1 MWLRSFYGKVIDY
14 AEEIMQHYI
23 SLHLPRYL
31 ENFLTP
37 EIRDFVATF
46 GEQTGP
52 FRIPAKIESFIKSYR
67 ERPDQDMNDDHHFD
81 TQRYC
86 FDSEFYS
93 LKKMIP
99 FTTEIIKA
107 NLPYLG
113 MEYYEMLE
121 YLDYKDRA
129 ALACVCKNFTLPPNK
144 QIVDFGCA
152 GGGMEKT
159 DEMLPANETDV
170 GLLGEPDFSSWCICC

>member
-129 ALACVCKNFTLPPNK
+129 ALACVCKNFTLPPK
-144 QIVDFGCA
+144 KIVVA
-152 GGGMEKT
+152 GESATDLALDARAT
-159 DEMLPANETDV
+159 DEDAHVTGEMGKMGITEGDS
-170 GLLGEPDFSSWCICC
+170 LL